1 MKLGIII
8 KITSLGGEN
17 EHSSFNKNSEW
28 SKYASNARAYIE
40 DSLEGFDGSSKA
52 TIFIKLIKNIGY
64 IICLVKARPEG
75 SGRPNDHT
83 AAWIHIPAVVDIS
96 GEEII
101 QILEHVKNAISAP
114 RKIDTELLDNV
125 FNKPYPIKDIQAS
138 TLTQLSSKDEGEI
151 VVRFYGEGTSYELN
165 NLLGNNIAQIEYNGC
180 KALFLIDNT
189 SGITPVANKAKI
201 ITAPIR
207 KICKIHPPL
216 KNDKDFIPYI
226 NFDKGGKLF
235 SKPIEIPEGLTFNI
249 IWKKIGYQDVVKPYT
264 VSFDD
269 NNKPPSGVDLA
280 ENDYNLLIKRSI
292 FRILDNKNRQ
302 VDECLISIEGK
313 PLNQKETPLPALWFE
328 KEVEVKVEKQGYKSY
343 SDKINIKEQN
353 FHIIKLDNIIYTYE
367 FKIPA
372 HNDEGERLDEEA
384 KILITTKENLKE
396 SPIKGYKLNN
406 QIFLYDNKV
415 YRGDLKYDI
424 NKEKKLKRKYFIR
437 GLITSFLTFYLIMLS
452 IVILKEKDNYKAQ
465 FAWPPFVKEKH
476 EELIYTVE
484 NDSVKQ
490 HTLAIKYLD
499 ENIKWEKDSLDKYCN
514 GLYHDIIELNF
525 VKLEDEWNSK
535 LSKSSKFQEI
545 VTVTTAAK
553 SSEWD
558 LSENS
563 NKDDFIVNVS
573 TINIEKYIK
582 WIKDNTREKDNNKE
596 TAKKETDKNK
606 TTKEGSEN

>member
-249 IWKKIGYQDVVKPYT
+249 LWKKIGYQDVVKPYT

-372 HNDEGERLDEEA
+372 YNDKGEDERLDEEA
-384 KILITTKENLKE
+384 KIVITTKENLKE
-396 SPIKGYKLNN
+396 SPIKGYKLNK
-406 QIFLYDNKV
+406 QIFLYADKV
-415 YRGDLKYDI
+415 YRGDLKYDE
-424 NKEKKLKRKYFIR
+424 NKDKKLKRKSFMEGFIVSFITC
-437 GLITSFLTFYLIMLS
+437 LIIVSGIIFWREKNNYESKFGWPLIVKVQQHQEPIDTEEQNL
-452 IVILKEKDNYKAQ
+452 EKN
-465 FAWPPFVKEKH
+465 V
-476 EELIYTVE
+476 
-484 NDSVKQ
+484 
-490 HTLAIKYLD
+490 TLAIKYLD
-499 ENIKWEKDSLDKYCN
+499 ENNEWKKDSLDKYYN
-514 GLYHDIIELNF
+514 GLYDDMINLKF
-525 VKLEDEWNSK
+525 VKIKDEWHKK
-535 LSKSSKFQEI
+535 LLKSIKFQEI
-545 VTVTTAAK
+545 VTVATTNQK
-553 SSEWD
+553 IEWD
-558 LSENS
+558 TSNNK
-563 NKDDFIVNVS
+563 NKDDFIVNDS
-573 TINIEKYIK
+573 TINIEKYIE
-582 WIKDNTREKDNNKE
+582 WIKDNKKEKDNNNE
-596 TAKKETDKNK
+596 HAKK
-606 TTKEGSEN
+606 